1 MGDTRGGTRSLG
13 HPHRDPP
20 DTPLWPLERVEA
32 LGLAQEL
39 SLRLSFR
46 PLFAEHPLPGLFVI
60 LDFFQTT

>member
-1 MGDTRGGTRSLG
+1 MAPGEGRGSGLGTG
-13 HPHRDPP
+13 
-20 DTPLWPLERVEA
+20 E
-32 LGLAQEL
+32 EL